1 MKKRIVSILTSML
14 MAFSLSAYVPAV
26 GAGAET
32 AANEST
38 DGVSMDNGEVS
49 VEGTN
54 SFGNMLTDTLS
65 EKIDEQ
71 QENNG
76 YNVFSVEMTDTK
88 TAQVKFE
95 TLQDC
100 TLLVGIY
107 DENGEKMLA
116 SGSTEVTAGE
126 KNATVEIETDEMP
139 QYFYVRAFLVDT
151 ECLRPLCTAYRSP
164 NYTQRMQEF
173 FAKTTDDFDADKV
186 YNFDDDKKNN
196 FAVYSD
202 DTIIITKQ
210 DGINEVVTADDE
222 NNNYVIENAD
232 SSITSLKTGDT
243 FAYEYGDGN
252 VIIVKVANIQI
263 CGTTVTITG
272 EDTSLDEVFEYV
284 KIDTEQDTSECEY
297 DPSTAGDGVTYVE
310 NDENESEI
318 QTYSVDKT
326 GEATLT
332 KHFDICKNEP
342 SEVEDGH
349 GKLSISV
356 NGGIDLSVTAS
367 IKLYID
373 WSDSYL
379 EVNLG
384 TTAEIKL
391 TIEGK
396 GRLSFPLGTFK
407 FMPVAGINITIVP
420 SVVFD
425 CDITIEFSGKLTASF
440 GFKVS
445 KDGMENISESP
456 HLEVEVKAEGYV
468 FIGISIEPEISLISK
483 KIADAE
489 LSGTSGVKI
498 SGSISTDYKWGKYSE
513 RHDCASCISGNA
525 SVEISYS
532 FAASLLKKKS
542 LTFDISDTEEFPLG
556 EYYYSLQYRDFG
568 WGECPH
574 KSYNTTIVVYD
585 PFYPVSDADVEIDYK
600 SYKANKQGKVNVFLN
615 KGEHKIYAAKSMKGM
630 YDGTF
635 KVDDNKK
642 IIRINLGQSL
652 ASGVLSNVKD
662 AFIDDY
668 FSAAITNDNVLYTW
682 GDSSLGH
689 LGVKNPKSNTPG
701 KVEFDNSDDVKTG
714 VKTVSHNG
722 LYTTAAVTDDGG
734 LYVWGVDTVLGES
747 LGSYTD
753 TPEKVMDNVKDAI
766 CAGGSDTFVIVLK
779 NDGNVYS
786 FGSNDNGQLGN
797 GSSDSVLPEDA
808 QSILGNVKKIS
819 VHNRTC
825 AAITNDN
832 ELYTW
837 GRNYGGQVGN
847 GKDDDSNKPVKI
859 LENVKSIS
867 LGDGFSAA
875 ITYDNELY
883 MWGLNS
889 HGQLGNGSKSSTN
902 KPELIKNNI
911 SMVDLGYDYSAAID
925 TKGNLYTWGNNIYGQ
940 LGTKNNA
947 DSLTPVKILNN
958 VNYVSLGSNHF
969 GAITKD
975 NELYTWGNNQFGELG
990 DKTITARN
998 EPVKVADNVKYISM
1012 GSHTS
1017 LAISL
1022 DDTLYTWGN
1031 NSYGFYLGDGTR
1043 TDRNAIPTI
1052 DKPKTGSTISTQN
1065 IETDSTGVSLT
1076 IADEMLIK
1084 EPVINDGTA
1093 SFDELLPDEI
1103 YNIYAMISAESE
1115 ELLGSDNL
1123 LYIAQAV
1130 SDENG
1135 KLTVKYGFTDSC
1147 DDPQW
1152 VAVPIKQDDISNA
1165 EITMDDITYN
1175 DEIQYV
1181 SPIITF
1187 NGKTLTEDKD
1197 YYLDGDYAAMAVGEY
1212 TVTAHGKGLY
1222 TGMVSKTYKVTCPI
1236 SECSIELSS
1245 GTSYFRGIRIK
1256 PVVKIMNGET
1266 ALKQGTD
1273 YTVSYFDNLSV
1284 GTARVV
1290 ITGKG
1295 YYTGTAEKT
1304 FEIVQR
1310 SIANCQLELS
1320 AENYYFNGKRFKPTV
1335 KVFCNGTEMYSGNYT
1350 VTYSNNLSAGTATIT
1365 LTGKKNLKG
1374 TVTKTFKIN
1383 PRNIANCT
1391 ISLTKNSANK
1401 YQPTVAVKIGSNAV
1415 YSGNYTVKYTTS
1427 ADKKTVKVTITGKG
1441 NLAGTTTKTYTV

>member
-14 MAFSLSAYVPAV
+14 MVFSLSAYVPAV

-76 YNVFSVEMTDTK
+76 CNVFSVEMTDTK

-173 FAKTTDDFDADKV
+173 FAKTIDDFDAEKV

-210 DGINEVVTADDE
+210 DGVNEVVTADDE

-297 DPSTAGDGVTYVE
+297 DPSTAGEGVTYVE

-332 KHFDICKNEP
+332 KHFDICKNES

-585 PFYPVSDADVEIDYK
+585 PFYPVSDADVEIDGH
-600 SYKANKQGKVNVFLN
+600 SYTSNKKGKINLYLKNGKHHITANKVLKGMADEYITVTDKAQTFKIKLN
-615 KGEHKIYAAKSMKGM
+615 KKYAQNILSDVKM
-630 YDGTF
+630 
-635 KVDDNKK
+635 V
-642 IIRINLGQSL
+642 NLG
-652 ASGVLSNVKD
+652 N
-662 AFIDDY
+662 Y
-668 FSAAITNDNVLYTW
+668 HSAAITND
-682 GDSSLGH
+682 
-689 LGVKNPKSNTPG
+689 
-701 KVEFDNSDDVKTG
+701 
-714 VKTVSHNG
+714 
-722 LYTTAAVTDDGG
+722 
-734 LYVWGVDTVLGES
+734 
-747 LGSYTD
+747 GS
-753 TPEKVMDNVKDAI
+753 
-766 CAGGSDTFVIVLK
+766 
-779 NDGNVYS
+779 
-786 FGSNDNGQLGN
+786 
-797 GSSDSVLPEDA
+797 
-808 QSILGNVKKIS
+808 
-819 VHNRTC
+819 
-825 AAITNDN
+825 
-832 ELYTW
+832 
-837 GRNYGGQVGN
+837 
-847 GKDDDSNKPVKI
+847 
-859 LENVKSIS
+859 
-867 LGDGFSAA
+867 
-875 ITYDNELY
+875 
-883 MWGLNS
+883 
-889 HGQLGNGSKSSTN
+889 
-902 KPELIKNNI
+902 
-911 SMVDLGYDYSAAID
+911 
-925 TKGNLYTWGNNIYGQ
+925 LYTWGNNEYGQ
-940 LGTKNNA
+940 LGYGNIENAPLPIDNRYPHKIMNNVRSVSLGYDFSAAVTNDGILYIWGCSNGIILDEVDGKKIYNSDKPIKFMNDVKDVQCGYGHIVILKNDGSLYTCGRNTDGELGDGTN
-947 DSLTPVKILNN
+947 DSKSKPVKIMDDVKMISAGGANGAAIKENGDLYLWGSDGFSGSLGDDSYGDSN
-958 VNYVSLGSNHF
+958 VPLKIMENVKAVSLGNGHRA
-969 GAITKD
+969 AIKNDGSLYIWGDNRMYQIGDGTITNCQKPKILMKD
-975 NELYTWGNNQFGELG
+975 KKFKAVSLGGWSSAAISEDNKLYTWGYNDYGQLGEG
-990 DKTITARN
+990 TTIDRKTPI
-998 EPVKVADNVKYISM
+998 EISDNVKYISV
-1012 GSHTS
+1012 GDCYSA
-1017 LAISL
+1017 AITL
-1022 DDTLYTWGN
+1022 DNKLYTWGYN
-1031 NSYGFYLGDGTR
+1031 DYGQLGDGT
-1043 TDRNAIPTI
+1043 TDDKNAIPTI

-1076 IADEMLIK
+1076 AADEMLIK

-1103 YNIYAMISAESE
+1103 YNIYAMRSAESE

-1135 KLTVKYGFTDSC
+1135 KLTVKYGFTDSS

-1181 SPIITF
+1181 SPVITF

-1222 TGMVSKTYKVTCPI
+1222 KGTISKTYKVTCPI

-1245 GTSYFRGIRIK
+1245 ETSYFRGIRIK

-1295 YYTGTAEKT
+1295 YYTGTTEKT

-1310 SIANCQLELS
+1310 SIANCQVELS

-1391 ISLTKNSANK
+1391 VVLTKNSANK

-1415 YSGNYTVKYTTS
+1415 YSGNYTVKYVTS
-1427 ADKKTVKVTITGKG
+1427 ADKKIVKVTLTGKG
-1441 NLAGTTTKTYTV
+1441 NLAGTTTKTYTVA

>member
-14 MAFSLSAYVPAV
+14 MVFSLSAYVPAV

-38 DGVSMDNGEVS
+38 DGVSMDNSKVS

-107 DENGEKMLA
+107 DESGEKMLA

-126 KNATVEIETDEMP
+126 KNTTVEIETDEMP

-252 VIIVKVANIQI
+252 VLIVKVANIQI
-263 CGTTVTITG
+263 SGTTVTITG

-318 QTYSVDKT
+318 QTYSSDEGSAGDSLSFNIEDKEGMEQISGSIELGMTSSLKVYYDKLDTYVEVILAAEAKLAVSLSLSGDGSFKMGELKFSPIAGVNLSVEVDLVFEFSIT
-326 GEATLT
+326 MELSATL
-332 KHFDICKNEP
+332 KGSVGFRA
-342 SEVEDGH
+342 SLDG
-349 GKLSISV
+349 I
-356 NGGIDLSVTAS
+356 
-367 IKLYID
+367 
-373 WSDSYL
+373 
-379 EVNLG
+379 
-384 TTAEIKL
+384 
-391 TIEGK
+391 
-396 GRLSFPLGTFK
+396 
-407 FMPVAGINITIVP
+407 
-420 SVVFD
+420 
-425 CDITIEFSGKLTASF
+425 
-440 GFKVS
+440 
-445 KDGMENISESP
+445 ENISETPTLDCDAEATGSVSVGLAFKP
-456 HLEVEVKAEGYV
+456 TLDLIDDNIAGVEFEGKMEAEA
-468 FIGISIEPEISLISK
+468 EISNGVVTDFVGPVIEKHNCSECYNIDVTARITLS
-483 KIADAE
+483 AE
-489 LSGTSGVKI
+489 
-498 SGSISTDYKWGKYSE
+498 
-513 RHDCASCISGNA
+513 
-525 SVEISYS
+525 
-532 FAASLLKKKS
+532 ASLFDKDW
-542 LTFDISDTEEFPLG
+542 LTVEYEHPVIEIPLG
-556 EYYYSLQYRDFG
+556 QFYYSRTYHSFG
-568 WGECPH
+568 RGECPH
-574 KSYNTTIVVYD
+574 KSYNTTIIVYD
-585 PFYPVSDADVEIDYK
+585 PFYPVSDPEIKIDYV
-600 SYKANKQGKVNVFLN
+600 SYTPNKRGKVFAFLN
-615 KGEHKIYAAKSMKGM
+615 KGEHQIYAAKSMKGM

-652 ASGVLSNVKD
+652 ASGILPNVKN
-662 AFIDDY
+662 AFMDDY

-689 LGVKNPKSNTPG
+689 LGVKDPKSNTPG

-766 CAGGSDTFVIVLK
+766 CAGGSDTFVIALK
-779 NDGNVYS
+779 NDGNVCS

-797 GSSDSVLPEDA
+797 NAFYSVLPENA
-808 QSILGNVKKIS
+808 VSILGNVKEIS

-847 GKDDDSNKPVKI
+847 GKDDDCNKPVKI

-902 KPELIKNNI
+902 KPELIKDNI

-925 TKGNLYTWGNNIYGQ
+925 TKGNLYTWGNNYYGQ

-958 VNYVSLGSNHF
+958 VNYVSLGSNHS

-1022 DDTLYTWGN
+1022 DDTLYTWGCN
-1031 NSYGFYLGDGTR
+1031 RYDFYLGDGTR

-1065 IETDSTGVSLT
+1065 IETDSTGISLT
-1076 IADEMLIK
+1076 VSDEMLIK

-1103 YNIYAMISAESE
+1103 YNIYAMRSAESE

-1135 KLTVKYGFTDSC
+1135 KLTVKYGFTDSS

-1222 TGMVSKTYKVTCPI
+1222 KGTVSKTYKVTCPI

-1245 GTSYFRGIRIK
+1245 ETSYFRGIRIK

-1295 YYTGTAEKT
+1295 YYTGTTEKT

-1310 SIANCQLELS
+1310 SIANCQVELS

-1391 ISLTKNSANK
+1391 VVLTKNSANK
-1401 YQPTVAVKIGSNAV
+1401 YQPTVVVKIGSNAV

-1441 NLAGTTTKTYTV
+1441 NLAGTTTKTYTVA